1 MAISPCRDAIR
12 ICGTHD
18 NEHCEERSVVS
29 SEVTIMEIGLLT
41 KLIDS
46 ETFTAAHLTTP
57 WERCLQFASR
67 AFEGDE
73 IDQTVIKAAREHGF
87 SNIVLVDEENNPRG
101 YVSTEKASA
110 GRLAGSD
117 ISLTS
122 DWTLH
127 NRERMSSVAKRMASE
142 HGRRCRLYFIFGSE
156 GVTGVATYA
165 DFNRK
170 VGYLYTYSLI
180 LALEHW
186 VKSKIMSTIPPT
198 PSSLSNPLWLTA
210 LSRQYVG
217 SPRRG
222 VTRDQQL
229 IALATSQNENCLD
242 LCYLKELLALLDAPQ
257 FAIVKSKMPSAT
269 LSLAN
274 HFRTRV
280 AHPTKLLIPNSSIWS
295 ELENLAEF
303 WDTTAQFV
311 KRENIDNEK
320 NRSRSSL

>member
-1 MAISPCRDAIR
+1 MY
-12 ICGTHD
+12 
-18 NEHCEERSVVS
+18 
-29 SEVTIMEIGLLT
+29 SEPTMTEIGLLT
-41 KLIDS
+41 SLIDS

-67 AFEGDE
+67 AYEGDE
-73 IDQTVIKAAREHGF
+73 IDQAITKAAREHGF
-87 SNIVLVDEENNPRG
+87 SNIVLVDEEDNPRG
-101 YVSTEKASA
+101 YVSTEEASA

-122 DWTLH
+122 DCTLH
-127 NRERMSSVAKRMASE
+127 SHERMSSVAKRMASE
-142 HGRRCRLYFIFGSE
+142 HGRRCRLYFIFGSDR
-156 GVTGVATYA
+156 VTGIATYA

-198 PSSLSNPLWLTA
+198 QSSLSNPLWLTA
-210 LSRQYVG
+210 LSRQHVG
-217 SPRRG
+217 NPRRR

-229 IALATSQNENCLD
+229 ITLATAQNENCLD

-257 FAIVKSKMPSAT
+257 FTALRSKIPSVT

-274 HFRTRV
+274 HFRTRA
-280 AHPTKLLIPNSSIWS
+280 AHPTKLLIPNYSTWS
-295 ELENLAEF
+295 ELEDLAEF
-303 WDTTAQFV
+303 WDRTAQFV